1 MNLTVSSA
9 PHIRSGDT
17 TRRTMLDVLIALI
30 PALIAA
36 VILFGLRA
44 LVLTVISAAVCVVV
58 ELLYCLVTRRKSTV
72 GDLSAVVTGVL
83 LAFSLPASCPYWV
96 VAVGDAFAIIVV
108 KGFIGGLGQNV
119 FNPALGGRALI
130 MLFWPATIT
139 RYGTEAVDAFNFGA
153 VDIVSSSTP
162 LQTMA
167 RPALPEASLLDMF
180 LGKIGGCIG
189 EVCTLALLIGLVYL
203 LVRRVISWRI
213 PVAYIGTMAVL
224 TLVFYKTDNALTW
237 MLYSIMGGG
246 AMLGAIFMATD
257 YATSP
262 VTKPGQII
270 FGIGCGLLT
279 CFIRRFGSYPEGVCY
294 SILIMNCTTWLL
306 DKYIRPTI
314 YGAPKKEK
322 KEAAAK

>member
-17 TRRTMLDVLIALI
+17 TRRAMLDVLIALI

-257 YATSP
+257 YVTSP
-262 VTKPGQII
+262 TLPSAQLVY
-270 FGIGCGLLT
+270 GIGCGALT
-279 CFIRRFGSYPEGVCY
+279 VLFRYFGLFPEGVTY
-294 SILIMNCTTWLL
+294 AILIMNACAWAL
-306 DKYIRPTI
+306 DRAVPVKRFGVGKG
-314 YGAPKKEK
+314 GAGK
-322 KEAAAK
+322 

>member
-9 PHIRSGDT
+9 PHIRSGDA

-257 YATSP
+257 YVTSP
-262 VTKPGQII
+262 TLPSAQLVY
-270 FGIGCGLLT
+270 GIGCGALT
-279 CFIRRFGSYPEGVCY
+279 VLFRYFGLFPEGVTY
-294 SILIMNCTTWLL
+294 AILIMNACAWAL
-306 DKYIRPTI
+306 DRAVPVKRFGVGKG
-314 YGAPKKEK
+314 GAGK
-322 KEAAAK
+322 

>member
-257 YATSP
+257 YVTSP
-262 VTKPGQII
+262 TLPSAQLVY
-270 FGIGCGLLT
+270 GIGCGALT
-279 CFIRRFGSYPEGVCY
+279 VLFRYFGLFPEGVTY
-294 SILIMNCTTWLL
+294 AILIMNACAWAL
-306 DKYIRPTI
+306 DKAVPVKRFGVGKG
-314 YGAPKKEK
+314 GAGK
-322 KEAAAK
+322 

>member
-119 FNPALGGRALI
+119 FNPALGGRALL

-257 YATSP
+257 YVTSP
-262 VTKPGQII
+262 TLPSAQLVY
-270 FGIGCGLLT
+270 GIGCGALT
-279 CFIRRFGSYPEGVCY
+279 VLFRYFGLFPEGVTY
-294 SILIMNCTTWLL
+294 AILIMNACAWAL
-306 DKYIRPTI
+306 DRAVPVKRFGVGKG
-314 YGAPKKEK
+314 GAGK
-322 KEAAAK
+322 

>member
-246 AMLGAIFMATD
+246 AVLGAIFMATD
-257 YATSP
+257 YVTSP
-262 VTKPGQII
+262 TLPSAQLVY
-270 FGIGCGLLT
+270 GIGCGALT
-279 CFIRRFGSYPEGVCY
+279 VLFRYFGLFPEGVTY
-294 SILIMNCTTWLL
+294 AILIMNACAWAL
-306 DKYIRPTI
+306 DRAVPVKRFGVGKG
-314 YGAPKKEK
+314 GAGK
-322 KEAAAK
+322 

>member
-224 TLVFYKTDNALTW
+224 TLVFYKTDSALTW

-257 YATSP
+257 YVTSP
-262 VTKPGQII
+262 TLPSAQLVY
-270 FGIGCGLLT
+270 GIGCGALT
-279 CFIRRFGSYPEGVCY
+279 VLFRYFGLFPEGVTY
-294 SILIMNCTTWLL
+294 AILIMNACAWAL
-306 DKYIRPTI
+306 DRAVPVKRFGVGKG
-314 YGAPKKEK
+314 GAGK
-322 KEAAAK
+322 

>member
-167 RPALPEASLLDMF
+167 RLALPEASLLDMF

-224 TLVFYKTDNALTW
+224 TLVFYKTDSALTW

-257 YATSP
+257 YVTSP
-262 VTKPGQII
+262 TLPSAQLVY
-270 FGIGCGLLT
+270 GIGCGALT
-279 CFIRRFGSYPEGVCY
+279 VLFRYFGLFPEGVTY
-294 SILIMNCTTWLL
+294 AILIMNACAWAL
-306 DKYIRPTI
+306 DRAVPVKRFGVGKG
-314 YGAPKKEK
+314 GAGK
-322 KEAAAK
+322 

>member
-96 VAVGDAFAIIVV
+96 VAVGDAFAILVV

-246 AMLGAIFMATD
+246 AVLGAIFMATD
-257 YATSP
+257 YVTSP
-262 VTKPGQII
+262 TLPSAQLVY
-270 FGIGCGLLT
+270 GIGCGALT
-279 CFIRRFGSYPEGVCY
+279 VLFRYFGLFPEGVTY
-294 SILIMNCTTWLL
+294 AILIMNACAWAL
-306 DKYIRPTI
+306 DRAVPVKRFGVGKG
-314 YGAPKKEK
+314 GAGK
-322 KEAAAK
+322 

>member
-189 EVCTLALLIGLVYL
+189 EVCTMALLIGLVYL

-257 YATSP
+257 YVTSP
-262 VTKPGQII
+262 TLPSAQLVY
-270 FGIGCGLLT
+270 GIGCGALT
-279 CFIRRFGSYPEGVCY
+279 VLFRYFGLFPEGVTY
-294 SILIMNCTTWLL
+294 AILIMNACAWAL
-306 DKYIRPTI
+306 DRAVPVKRFGVGKG
-314 YGAPKKEK
+314 GAGK
-322 KEAAAK
+322 

>member
-246 AMLGAIFMATD
+246 AMLGATFMATD
-257 YATSP
+257 YVTSP
-262 VTKPGQII
+262 TLPSAQLVY
-270 FGIGCGLLT
+270 GIGCGALT
-279 CFIRRFGSYPEGVCY
+279 VLFRYFGLFPEGVTY
-294 SILIMNCTTWLL
+294 AILIMNACAWAL
-306 DKYIRPTI
+306 DRAVPVKRFGVGKG
-314 YGAPKKEK
+314 GAGK
-322 KEAAAK
+322 

>member
-96 VAVGDAFAIIVV
+96 VAVGAAFAIIVV

-257 YATSP
+257 YVTSP
-262 VTKPGQII
+262 TLPSAQLVY
-270 FGIGCGLLT
+270 GIGCGALT
-279 CFIRRFGSYPEGVCY
+279 VLFRYFGLFPEGVTY
-294 SILIMNCTTWLL
+294 AILIMNACAWAL
-306 DKYIRPTI
+306 DRAVPVKRFGVGKG
-314 YGAPKKEK
+314 GAGK
-322 KEAAAK
+322 

>member
-257 YATSP
+257 YVTSP
-262 VTKPGQII
+262 TLPSAQLVY
-270 FGIGCGLLT
+270 GIGCGALT
-279 CFIRRFGSYPEGVCY
+279 VLFRYFGLFPEGVTY
-294 SILIMNCTTWLL
+294 AILIMNACAWAI
-306 DKYIRPTI
+306 DRAVPVKRFGVGKG
-314 YGAPKKEK
+314 GAGK
-322 KEAAAK
+322 

>member
-58 ELLYCLVTRRKSTV
+58 ELLFCLVTRRKSTV

-108 KGFIGGLGQNV
+108 KGIIGGLGQNV
-119 FNPALGGRALI
+119 FNPALGGRAFI
-130 MLFWPATIT
+130 MLFWPATVT

-257 YATSP
+257 YVTSP
-262 VTKPGQII
+262 TLPSAQLVY
-270 FGIGCGLLT
+270 GIGCGALT
-279 CFIRRFGSYPEGVCY
+279 VLFRYFGLFPEGVTY
-294 SILIMNCTTWLL
+294 AILIMNACAWAL
-306 DKYIRPTI
+306 DRAVPVKRFGVGKG
-314 YGAPKKEK
+314 GAGK
-322 KEAAAK
+322 

>member
-58 ELLYCLVTRRKSTV
+58 ELLFCLVTRRKSTV

-108 KGFIGGLGQNV
+108 KGIIGGLGQNV
-119 FNPALGGRALI
+119 FNPALGGRAFI
-130 MLFWPATIT
+130 MLFWPATVT
-139 RYGTEAVDAFNFGA
+139 RYGTEAVDAFNFGG

-257 YATSP
+257 YVTSP
-262 VTKPGQII
+262 TLPAAQLVY
-270 FGIGCGLLT
+270 GIGCGALT
-279 CFIRRFGSYPEGVCY
+279 VLFRYFGLFPEGVTY
-294 SILIMNCTTWLL
+294 AILIMNACAWAL
-306 DKYIRPTI
+306 DRAVPVKRFGVGKG
-314 YGAPKKEK
+314 GAGK
-322 KEAAAK
+322 

>member
-119 FNPALGGRALI
+119 FNPALGGRAFI

-257 YATSP
+257 YVTSP
-262 VTKPGQII
+262 TLPSAQLVY
-270 FGIGCGLLT
+270 GIGCGALT
-279 CFIRRFGSYPEGVCY
+279 VLFRYFGLFPEGVTY
-294 SILIMNCTTWLL
+294 AILIMNACAWAL
-306 DKYIRPTI
+306 DRAVPVKRFGVGKG
-314 YGAPKKEK
+314 GAGK
-322 KEAAAK
+322 